1 MSGQTRNNNVN
12 PPQKQPGGAPDTM
25 QPMAAT
31 APHQRPH
38 WQRMLWLAA
47 GGLSL
52 AAGLVG
58 LLLPLLP
65 TVPFV
70 LLAAFCFSRGSE
82 RCDRWICE
90 HRHFGPMVR
99 DWRAHRAVP
108 LRGKWM
114 ATVMMS
120 ISSVGALFLVPMPWG
135 AAPAVCCAAVAA
147 WMWSLPNAAPRGAR
161 AAAEPPAPPS
171 A

>member
-1 MSGQTRNNNVN
+1 MSGQTRNNKANHR
-12 PPQKQPGGAPDTM
+12 QKQRVGTPDTM
-25 QPMAAT
+25 RPMPAT
-31 APHQRPH
+31 APDQRPP

-52 AAGLVG
+52 GCGLLGLV
-58 LLLPLLP
+58 LPLVP

-70 LLAAFCFSRGSE
+70 LLAAFCFSKGSE

-99 DWRAHRAVP
+99 DWRNHRAVP
-108 LRGKWM
+108 LRGKWI

-135 AAPAVCCAAVAA
+135 AAPAICCAAVAA

-161 AAAEPPAPPS
+161 PAPEPPPPS
-171 A
+171 V

>member
-1 MSGQTRNNNVN
+1 MR
-12 PPQKQPGGAPDTM
+12 A
-25 QPMAAT
+25 MAAP
-31 APHQRPH
+31 APHQRPS
-38 WQRMLWLAA
+38 WQRVLWLAA

-52 AAGLVG
+52 GSGLVG
-58 LLLPLLP
+58 LLLPLMP

-70 LLAAFCFSRGSE
+70 LLAAFCFSKGSE

-108 LRGKWM
+108 LRAKWV

-120 ISSVGALFLVPMPWG
+120 ISSVGALFLLPMPWA
-135 AAPAVCCAAVAA
+135 AAPGLCCAAVAA

-161 AAAEPPAPPS
+161 AATASAPPPAPPS